1 MTVLIIGAS
10 GFLGSELVRQA
21 SAAGRGTAATFN
33 SRPGDGGGTAW
44 HQLDLRDSVRL
55 DTVLDAVAPSTVINA
70 ASGNADWAI
79 TADGPV
85 RLAVAA
91 ASRGIRLVHVSSDA
105 VFSGADVHYDE
116 AALPDPITPYGAAK
130 ATAETAVRLLHPNA
144 AVARTSLIIGDGG
157 SAHERL
163 VHELV
168 GGTRT
173 GALFTDDVRCPVHV
187 SDLAAALWELALT
200 EATGVFHLAGPDAV
214 SRYALGGLIA
224 RRDGLDPAL
233 LPAGRRSDSH
243 LPGALDVRLDSRTTR
258 QRLSTRLR
266 GVQEFLGKS

>member
-10 GFLGSELVRQA
+10 GFLGTELVRQA
-21 SAAGRGTAATFN
+21 SAAGRTPVATFN
-33 SRPGDGGGTAW
+33 SRPGDPASATW
-44 HQLDLRDSVRL
+44 HHLDLRDAVHI
-55 DTVLDAVAPSTVINA
+55 DAILDAAAPSTVINA
-70 ASGNADWAI
+70 SSGDADWAV

-105 VFSGADVHYDE
+105 IFSGADAHYDE
-116 AALPDPITPYGAAK
+116 TALPDPVTPYGAAK
-130 ATAETAVRLLHPNA
+130 AAAETAVRLLHPFP
-144 AVARTSLIIGDGG
+144 VIVRTSLIIGDGE
-157 SAHERL
+157 SAHEHL

-168 GGTRT
+168 AGTRE

-187 SDLAAALWELALT
+187 MDLAAALWELALSD
-200 EATGVFHLAGPDAV
+200 AVGVFHLAGPDAV
-214 SRYALGGLIA
+214 SRYALGELVA

-233 LPAGRRSDSH
+233 LPSGRRADSNR
-243 LPGALDVRLDSRTTR
+243 PGALDVRLDSRATQ

-266 GVQEFLGKS
+266 GVREFLRKE